1 LNLLCKTTQNAG
13 KFRKEFRRT
22 FRCRCRWLD
31 RYFPSLGLGG
41 GDSVREAHQ
50 NTMATGRI
58 AVARRGGTSMWE
70 AGGRGS
76 AAALNRR
83 TRNLAATNP
92 TVEGAAAAAVEGG
105 EAITVFGG
113 TVPNGTGSMVAPEA
127 DRPRPINNY
136 QPSARA
142 AAIYPP
148 RHCRSN
154 PRPSSSS
161 RSAASRMLHTTA
173 SLQFISTSVS

>member
-1 LNLLCKTTQNAG
+1 
-13 KFRKEFRRT
+13 
-22 FRCRCRWLD
+22 
-31 RYFPSLGLGG
+31 
-41 GDSVREAHQ
+41 
-50 NTMATGRI
+50 
-58 AVARRGGTSMWE
+58 MWE

-92 TVEGAAAAAVEGG
+92 TVEGAAAAVEGG

-127 DRPRPINNY
+127 ERPRPINNY

-142 AAIYPP
+142 AAIYPL

-173 SLQFISTSVS
+173 ALQFISTSVP